1 MKESHGEYMKR
12 MTTKQKIA
20 GCAAAALILLIVAL
34 FAVNIGY
41 DEVGDSIRKAEKDF
55 GIEGIDYEEVL
66 YFRPF
71 KGGPL
76 GEGDSLLALQL
87 SDESAKKIAP
97 QLQGKLAPFPM
108 DKEVRYFI
116 YECRTEESEHYLDH
130 IKNLDEGFYGF
141 YSYTEEELIQG
152 SDLIKAA
159 KYATPVLSGY
169 LYIQYDNETGTLYIW
184 DHSG

>member
-1 MKESHGEYMKR
+1 MKR

-20 GCAAAALILLIVAL
+20 GYAAAALILLIVAL

-97 QLQGKLAPFPM
+97 QLQGKLDPFPM

-116 YECRTEESEHYLDH
+116 YECRDEESEHYLNHLKKSND
-130 IKNLDEGFYGF
+130 GSYGF
-141 YSYTEEELIQG
+141 YSYTEEEIIQG

-169 LYIQYDNETGTLYIW
+169 LYIQYDKANGTLYIW